1 MNKEMLEE
9 NIYYY
14 TDVIEDPK
22 KLVDAIEATQLKD
35 FGFAISPWEEW
46 QACSGQMYTYGT
58 HKKVFHSGIEQLV
71 EPERS
76 EIQYIFNTI
85 SKAFKDVAKD
95 FGASKGVEAEPNLYI
110 DFEIKK
116 YMAGTMM
123 GGHFD
128 QQEGDERLKY
138 SLVLYLNEDYE
149 GGELSFSI
157 KGYDALDDG
166 ERPHEDYEVAKQTD
180 KVTFGLK
187 PKAGS
192 CIIFPSSAPYHHTAH
207 LIKDGFKYMVPMH
220 WLHDGTSNRIV
231 IESDAM

>member
-1 MNKEMLEE
+1 MLEE

-14 TDVIEDPK
+14 TNVIEDPK
-22 KLVDAIEATQLKD
+22 GLIEAIERTELKD
-35 FGFAISPWEEW
+35 FGHGMYPWEDW
-46 QACSGQMYTYGT
+46 MACSGKEYIYGT
-58 HKKVFHSGIEQLV
+58 HKKVYHSGIETL
-71 EPERS
+71 EDPERS
-76 EIQYIFNTI
+76 EALYIFETI
-85 SKAFKDVAKD
+85 SKAFNDVAVD
-95 FGASKGVEAEPNLYI
+95 FGASKGVDAKPNLYT

-138 SLVLYLNEDYE
+138 SLVLYLNDDYK

-157 KGYDALDDG
+157 KGYDALDG
-166 ERPHEDYEVAKQTD
+166 EERPHQDYDLAKDTD

-187 PKAGS
+187 PEAGS

-207 LIKDGFKYMVPMH
+207 LIKEGFKYMVPMH
-220 WLHDGTSNRIV
+220 WLHDETSNRIV